1 MGEIITAGNGKRC
14 LSPEEKCRYF
24 LEPIRGDISIVEV
37 SGKCGIGSS
46 DPKMYLRYSPTR
58 SPHGVVIRKSRKK
71 DFTVSRRT
79 YLGLET

>member
-58 SPHGVVIRKSRKK
+58 SPHGICYSQEPKEGFYSFQTNVLRS
-71 DFTVSRRT
+71 
-79 YLGLET
+79 